1 MEAKMKGKLGIFFI
15 TTIFLIFAYSNIS
28 VAANS
33 LNIYETLQQKGDCAI
48 LWGIPF
54 CDDGA
59 INGKITV
66 TSKIS
71 LSGIDIAKFNNETK
85 FVFEIGGLSFET
97 KLGSDWKYSPG
108 KTSFNI
114 SYVDRL
120 EESYKPVKYITINLK
135 WNSNLLT
142 VKITGITPDFI
153 SPIAA
158 DAYIGGLSG
167 KFTDSTIG
175 YFTLGDELYAGF
187 NINYTATVLTKTVK
201 SKNGKETVSSKV
213 TIKGAGSETSQ
224 DFRNIFE
231 EKRALKKNFISN
243 IYE

>member
-1 MEAKMKGKLGIFFI
+1 MKSKLGIFII
-15 TTIFLIFAYSNIS
+15 TTLFLIFIFTYSNTCF
-28 VAANS
+28 AANS
-33 LNIYETLQQKGDCAI
+33 LNFNETFQQRGDCFI

-54 CDDGA
+54 CDGGA
-59 INGKITV
+59 INGKFTIN
-66 TSKIS
+66 SKIS
-71 LSGIDIAKFNNETK
+71 LSGIDINKFDRETK
-85 FVFEIGGLSFET
+85 FIFEIGGLSFET

-108 KTSFNI
+108 KTAFNI

-135 WNSNLLT
+135 WNSKLLT

-158 DAYIGGLSG
+158 DAYIGGVSG
-167 KFTDSTIG
+167 KFNDSTIG

-187 NINYTATVLTKTVK
+187 NINYTATVSTKTVK
-201 SKNGKETVSSKV
+201 SKNGNETVISKV
-213 TIKGAGSETSQ
+213 TIKGIGTETSQ
-224 DFRNIFE
+224 DYRNIFQ
-231 EKRALKKNFISN
+231 EKRALKKKFISS

>member
-1 MEAKMKGKLGIFFI
+1 MKSKLGICFVISIFFI
-15 TTIFLIFAYSNIS
+15 FTFSNIS
-28 VAANS
+28 LAANS
-33 LNIYETLQQKGDCAI
+33 LNFSETLQQKGDCFI

-54 CDDGA
+54 CDGGA
-59 INGKITV
+59 INGKFTI

-71 LSGIDIAKFNNETK
+71 LSGIDISKFDRETK
-85 FVFEIGGLSFET
+85 FIIEIGGLSFET

-120 EESYKPVKYITINLK
+120 EESAKPVKYITINLK
-135 WNSNLLT
+135 WNSKLLT
-142 VKITGITPDFI
+142 VKVSGVIPDFI

-158 DAYIGGLSG
+158 DAYIGGISG
-167 KFTDSTIG
+167 KFFDNTIG
-175 YFTLGDELYAGF
+175 YLTLGDELYAGF
-187 NINYTATVLTKTVK
+187 NINYTAIVSTKTIK
-201 SKNGKETVSSKV
+201 LKNGNESVTSKV
-213 TIKGAGSETSQ
+213 TIKGMGIETSQ

-231 EKRALKKNFISN
+231 EKRILKKKFISS